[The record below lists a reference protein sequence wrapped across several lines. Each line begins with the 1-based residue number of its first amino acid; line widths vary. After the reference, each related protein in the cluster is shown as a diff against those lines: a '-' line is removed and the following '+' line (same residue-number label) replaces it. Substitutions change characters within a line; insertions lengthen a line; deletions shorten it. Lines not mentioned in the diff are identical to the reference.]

1 MIILHAAERIVITRQ
16 MGGSE
21 CFRLIRRVVIAKNK
35 FM

>member
-1 MIILHAAERIVITRQ
+1 MLILCAVERIVIARQ

-21 CFRLIRRVVIAKNK
+21 YFRLIRRVVIAKDK

>member
-1 MIILHAAERIVITRQ
+1 MIISRAAERIVIARQ

-21 CFRLIRRVVIAKNK
+21 GFRLIRRVVIAKDK